1 MYIYDREKSE
11 RRVKKTN
18 SEEELGVGQS
28 VMWGSGWDTEGNIG
42 RKDISIDD
50 T

>member
-1 MYIYDREKSE
+1 MYIYNREKRE

-28 VMWGSGWDTEGNIG
+28 VTWGSGWDTEGNIEE
-42 RKDISIDD
+42 R
-50 T
+50 TFP